1 MENYY
6 ITKMESYDSRKGE
19 IYKLKICSEEYEIF
33 VKDGFLYYPKNFLVK
48 NSKNENSYNTIKNS
62 YNSVSDK
69 SDSIRPCGLYNV
81 GGVCYMNAI
90 LQCFF
95 YCKPLTDFFLGLYNS
110 QNLGQIS
117 KGYYYFVK
125 GLSSGDKDAAKNFK
139 KAITDMD
146 DIFYGSEGN
155 DSKDVAVLILSE
167 IHNELKP
174 NKNDEIIKLENR
186 KVNNYNIYDVYNEKR
201 ELDRINGNN
210 TIITKTFNFWLKFEQ
225 KCASANC
232 KKYSKSYYT
241 IESDNIVMLELE
253 TLFARDNINISVE
266 DILKS
271 YTSPKKIECPC
282 CRKKSLYMTNK
293 FCVLP
298 KILILVLSRGYHNKF
313 KCRIKFNE
321 TLDMSNYYSPIN
333 DEDYTDTEYKLIGAT
348 FAYDWSYEGTGHTV
362 AFCKTYENNNYYV
375 FNDSNARKTQIKE
388 IYGKLPYILFY
399 EREN

>member
-321 TLDMSNYYSPIN
+321 TLDMSNYYSPIH

>member
-6 ITKMESYDSRKGE
+6 VTKMESYDSRKGE

-33 VKDGFLYYPKNFLVK
+33 VKDGFLYYPKNFFVK

-62 YNSVSDK
+62 YNFVSNNT
-69 SDSIRPCGLYNV
+69 DSIRPCGLYNV

-271 YTSPKKIECPC
+271 YISPKKIECPC

-321 TLDMSNYYSPIN
+321 TLDMSNYYSPIH

>member
-33 VKDGFLYYPKNFLVK
+33 VKDGFLYYPKNFFVK

-321 TLDMSNYYSPIN
+321 TLDMSNYYSPIH

>member
-1 MENYY
+1 
-6 ITKMESYDSRKGE
+6 MESYDSRKGE

-62 YNSVSDK
+62 YNSVSNNT
-69 SDSIRPCGLYNV
+69 DSIRPCGLYNV

-321 TLDMSNYYSPIN
+321 TLDMSNYYSPIH

>member
-6 ITKMESYDSRKGE
+6 VTKMESYDSRKGE

-62 YNSVSDK
+62 YNFVSNNT
-69 SDSIRPCGLYNV
+69 DSIRPCGLYNV
-81 GGVCYMNAI
+81 AGVCYMNAI

-146 DIFYGSEGN
+146 DIFYGNEGN

-321 TLDMSNYYSPIN
+321 TLDMSNYYSPIH

>member
-33 VKDGFLYYPKNFLVK
+33 VKDGFLYYPKNFFVK

-62 YNSVSDK
+62 YNSVSNNT
-69 SDSIRPCGLYNV
+69 DSIRPCGLYNV

-271 YTSPKKIECPC
+271 YTSPKKIE
-282 CRKKSLYMTNK
+282 
-293 FCVLP
+293 
-298 KILILVLSRGYHNKF
+298 
-313 KCRIKFNE
+313 
-321 TLDMSNYYSPIN
+321 
-333 DEDYTDTEYKLIGAT
+333 
-348 FAYDWSYEGTGHTV
+348 
-362 AFCKTYENNNYYV
+362 
-375 FNDSNARKTQIKE
+375 
-388 IYGKLPYILFY
+388 
-399 EREN
+399 

>member
-6 ITKMESYDSRKGE
+6 VTKMESYDSRKGE

-62 YNSVSDK
+62 YNFVSNNT
-69 SDSIRPCGLYNV
+69 DSIKPCGLYNV

-146 DIFYGSEGN
+146 EIFYGSEGN

-321 TLDMSNYYSPIN
+321 TLDMSNYYSPIH

>member
-6 ITKMESYDSRKGE
+6 VTKMESYDSRKGE

-62 YNSVSDK
+62 YNSVSNNT
-69 SDSIRPCGLYNV
+69 DSIRPCGLYNV

-321 TLDMSNYYSPIN
+321 TLDMSNYYSPIH

>member
-19 IYKLKICSEEYEIF
+19 IYKLKIDSEEFEIF

-62 YNSVSDK
+62 YNFVSNNT
-69 SDSIRPCGLYNV
+69 DSIRPCGLYNV

-321 TLDMSNYYSPIN
+321 TLDMSNYYSPIH

>member
-6 ITKMESYDSRKGE
+6 VTKMESYDSRKGE

-62 YNSVSDK
+62 YNSVSNNT
-69 SDSIRPCGLYNV
+69 DSIRPCGLYNV

-362 AFCKTYENNNYYV
+362 AFCKPTVDLNLI
-375 FNDSNARKTQIKE
+375 RLLI
-388 IYGKLPYILFY
+388 IYSLNFLLP
-399 EREN
+399 

>member
-6 ITKMESYDSRKGE
+6 VTKMESYDSRKGE

-62 YNSVSDK
+62 YNFVSNNT
-69 SDSIRPCGLYNV
+69 DSIRPCGLYNV

>member
-62 YNSVSDK
+62 YNSVSNNT
-69 SDSIRPCGLYNV
+69 DSIRPCGLYNV

-146 DIFYGSEGN
+146 EIFYGSEGN

-201 ELDRINGNN
+201 ELDRINGNK

-313 KCRIKFNE
+313 KCRIKFKE

-375 FNDSNARKTQIKE
+375 FNDSNARKTQINE